1 MKHGYWKQITIPQ
14 KFYELDGSSEE
25 FFTEKTV
32 CSVCGEDVL
41 YNWYGQYAYSEYCPH
56 CGSIMDAE
64 PEEN

>member
-32 CSVCGEDVL
+32 CSICGEDAL
-41 YNWYGQYAYSEYCPH
+41 YNWYGQSAYSEYCPH
-56 CGSIMDAE
+56 CGSVMDAE
-64 PEEN
+64 PEGN

>member
-25 FFTEKTV
+25 FNVEKTI
-32 CSVCGEDVL
+32 CSICEEAPL
-41 YNWYGQYAYSEYCPH
+41 YNWYGQFSYSEYCPH